1 MDGKLLYNDEKDNI
15 IPEVNDRAKK
25 SRKEILKKMGK
36 KRMTK
41 KLKERRLWEAYFQ
54 KGKTLLMAHFFN
66 SILPMF
72 KSSYWYSSKTCL

>member
-1 MDGKLLYNDEKDNI
+1 MDDALFVLCYSWLSMDGKLLYNDEKDNI

-41 KLKERRLWEAYFQ
+41 KLKERRL
-54 KGKTLLMAHFFN
+54 
-66 SILPMF
+66 
-72 KSSYWYSSKTCL
+72 

>member
-25 SRKEILKKMGK
+25 SRKEILKKMSK

-41 KLKERRLWEAYFQ
+41 KLKERKNTTYGSFLQ
-54 KGKTLLMAHFFN
+54 QHFTDVQVF
-66 SILPMF
+66 ILIF
-72 KSSYWYSSKTCL
+72 